1 MIIDVETQNIKVI
14 DYVVRV
20 NDNFTWTINNFFALH
35 NIVDQAVGFKYSS
48 YCYDDLRKAK
58 ILHTDIFRTSNNF
71 FNDRQNKN
79 KYCISSDVTFFRKL
93 ASLTN
98 IKLCRQGNEDFIV
111 IPNSN
116 DSILYKHIRYG
127 SPYQIILY
135 SPSKNTYYLIL
146 NDFDHFS
153 SQELYSVSMS
163 FNEVKKGFNKILE
176 QIQQLSS
183 STDINRESIIKALIV
198 SEILPDDIVQ
208 VCQTNISF
216 ISNKD
221 TASLAKYIID
231 NQDKIV
237 EAKDFYQYF
246 ESLLPNP
253 SEDALESVKALFA
266 TNNISNIE
274 LGTNILL
281 NYNIYSCIYN
291 IADIFGSIRGSLINE
306 SVSSVG
312 VKTLLA
318 MLNTNSD
325 IFLCDITE
333 VIFKI
338 RKLSTDF
345 SDQIKIRD
353 HIIQHINKTFDKS
366 FARYRKILEEYNISI
381 SLTTTYNE

>member
-20 NDNFTWTINNFFALH
+20 NDRFTWNVNNFFILH
-35 NIVDQAVGFKYSS
+35 NITDHANGFKYNS

-58 ILHTDIFRTSNNF
+58 ILHTDIFKTSNNF
-71 FNDRQNKN
+71 FNDKQNKN

-93 ASLTN
+93 TSLTN

-116 DSILYKHIRYG
+116 DSVLYKHIRY
-127 SPYQIILY
+127 SSSNQIILY
-135 SPSKNTYYLIL
+135 SSSKNTYYLML
-146 NDFDHFS
+146 DDFDHFS
-153 SQELYSVSMS
+153 SQEPYSVSMP
-163 FNEVKKGFNKILE
+163 FNEVKKGFNKILG

-198 SEILPDDIVQ
+198 SEILPNDIVQ
-208 VCQTNISF
+208 VCQSDLSI

-221 TASLAKYIID
+221 TASLIKYIID

-253 SEDALESVKALFA
+253 SKDVLESVKALFA
-266 TNNISNIE
+266 TNNASNIE

-291 IADIFGSIRGSLINE
+291 IADIFSSVHSSLINE
-306 SVSSVG
+306 SISSVG
-312 VKTLLA
+312 VKTLLEI
-318 MLNTNSD
+318 LNTNFD
-325 IFLCDITE
+325 IFTCDITAAM
-333 VIFKI
+333 FRI

-353 HIIQHINKTFDKS
+353 HIIQHINKTFNNS
-366 FARYRKILEEYNISI
+366 FVGYRKILEDYNVGI
-381 SLTTTYNE
+381 SLTITYNE